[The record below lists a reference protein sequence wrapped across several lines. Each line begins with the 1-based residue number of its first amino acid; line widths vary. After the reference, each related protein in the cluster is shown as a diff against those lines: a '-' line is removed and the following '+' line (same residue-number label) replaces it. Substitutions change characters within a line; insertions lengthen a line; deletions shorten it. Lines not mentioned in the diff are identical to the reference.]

1 MTIVYVDGEPMLES
15 DRNMEPPWRVYPD
28 DLVAAWAEAVAAG
41 PQPDDPLP
49 VLEEERVEAFIV
61 SMDERPDF
69 EMRVNIRDLR
79 DLFGSLRRRG
89 YAVGNATV
97 RLTSDGIRFY
107 QKRMKDVEKV
117 RPKVAAALRG
127 RVRLVAY

>member
-15 DRNMEPPWRVYPD
+15 DRNMEPP